1 MVESNSL
8 IMILV
13 EVLALQ
19 VQQNGH
25 MEKKEGKEADRKGD
39 GEITGVDL
47 EGTREPWPLPNGNIS
62 YSKHLH

>member
-8 IMILV
+8 IMLV

-25 MEKKEGKEADRKGD
+25 MEKEERKEADLKGD

-47 EGTREPWPLPNGNIS
+47 EGTREPWSLPNRNTS